1 MGDAQQES
9 TPHAAD
15 EVIIRSYQQE
25 MLDASLVENI
35 IIAQDTGSGKTH
47 IAVLRMKIECDRE
60 PHKVSWFIAP
70 TVALCEQQRDV
81 IQKAIGSVGIIHGG
95 LEPKQWNDP
104 NLWKDVLGKNRV
116 IVSTPQVLLD
126 ALSHG
131 YIDLGRE
138 IGLLIFDEAHHAND
152 DHPMNCIMRN
162 FYFSLPIRPS
172 TRASSHGPVREER
185 PMILGLTASPMF
197 GGDVAKAFRKLEMN
211 LDSVIRSPR
220 QHRNQLEAY
229 VHRPEFRHVLYNIPW
244 AYSDCHLA
252 SKNCHALK
260 KVADSMDVQRDPYI
274 LSLRES
280 LAKMQ
285 SGPERTRLDQKL
297 SKTILKKNS
306 YTHKGIRD
314 LLTTAQDI
322 CFDLGPW
329 AADWYIQRVVEM
341 GLKNASPYSEI
352 TTAWQ
357 SREKAYLVSHLK
369 SITITPVSYEPQ
381 SIENGIS
388 DKLRVFLRALE
399 EEKERAE
406 SFNELY
412 SGIVFVTRRD
422 AVLALAAVLEH
433 HPRTRDRESFRV
445 GCLLGT
451 SESSYR
457 TAFLDITRK
466 ILRQSQV
473 ETLDD
478 FRSGEKNLIVAT
490 AVAEEGLD
498 IQACGNV
505 IRWDVPNNMASWT
518 QSRGRARRKRS
529 SFVLMFE
536 RGGMDKAR
544 VEEFE
549 QLEREMVAQYNAE
562 RKAVEEPPPLPS
574 ETDGE
579 FDPCEFKVESTGA
592 LLTLQAAVSHLNYFC
607 SVLPNS
613 RHTRHVAIYDIDPP
627 DLPEGWHAFPDG
639 QQDVP
644 AYRGPFGCTLTLP
657 KALPPELRVYTVERK
672 YPSKRSA
679 YQHVAFNAY
688 LELHKAG
695 LLNDHL
701 LPLTSVVEPELEEE
715 VKDMLK
721 DIEKR
726 DGTASVTSQLNPWL
740 PLSDEENWWSTE
752 ITVEGLPS
760 LTLLTRIEIPTLSA
774 DELPILHHPRMG
786 RMKVKLGPRKVAHL
800 SRGEL
805 TAAQHTTRRLFWSPY
820 GSRMQWPRF
829 DFVYLFIINGD
840 PDGET
845 WLPRRSWAMKVD
857 ERAMKVD
864 EQANS
869 ERVHSV
875 NAEAF
880 VSENGYPTDL
890 TWVRDNRSFGRLYR
904 FVGWHHEK
912 LAEEEEAEI
921 CARPMYSRFE
931 EVRVT
936 YPLLLV
942 EPLPRRSN
950 FLLPLPV
957 SNATPRPFFLLARY
971 SSLEL
976 LSPTE
981 CEYSTIIP
989 SILRRLETAMI
1000 VKSLRNTLFP
1010 RAPLAMIPSLFLTTA
1025 VTAPVAEDL
1034 TNYER
1039 LETLGDA
1046 VLKFIVAVNLIAAY
1060 PLWHEGYL
1068 TRRKDHAVANSRLAK
1083 EAIRRSIF
1091 RWIIRARFSPR
1102 RFKPLYLSAPE
1113 EPVVTSENPLEETK
1127 DELVAGGGK
1136 TRKEIEELSTK
1147 MLADVVESLIGAAY
1161 LHGGFDLGVACAQL
1175 FGLGL
1180 EWRTLPQCVEM
1191 ALSRVENTE
1200 EVSTQLNNVER
1211 MLGYTFRRRLLL
1223 VESLTHAS
1231 YQYDDRTVS
1240 YERMEFL
1247 GDALLDMIVAD
1258 FLYRYPGKTYAPHDI
1273 HIRKSAVVNTHFL
1286 AYICLRSSLD
1296 VDASMPGPN
1305 ARGKIVMQPKT
1316 NTIHLFQCLQH
1327 SSPVILEDQKLT
1339 FNRYSK
1345 VKDEIEG
1352 ALTMGEM
1359 FPWAALTRLQAP
1371 KLFSDMIESL
1381 IGAVYLDSEGNMDTV
1396 RALLSKLGV
1405 LSHLDRIIRDDVD
1418 VLHPVS
1424 RLSVWAS
1431 RLQKPIMY
1439 EYTEEKGLVICT
1451 INVEGREAVNAS
1463 AEKRGHA
1470 SQEEARFA
1478 AAEKAISV
1486 WEVA

>member
-1 MGDAQQES
+1 MGDAPPES
-9 TPHAAD
+9 ASHTT
-15 EVIIRSYQQE
+15 EVVTRSYQQE
-25 MLDASLVENI
+25 TLDASLVENI
-35 IIAQDTGSGKTH
+35 IIAQDTRSGEIH
-47 IAVLRMKIECDRE
+47 IAVLRLKIECDRE

-81 IQKAIGSVGIIHGG
+81 IQEAIGSVGFIHHGG
-95 LEPKQWNDP
+95 LDP
-104 NLWKDVLGKNRV
+104 ERWTDSNLWKDVLGKNRV

-172 TRASSHGPVREER
+172 TRASNHGPVREER
-185 PMILGLTASPMF
+185 PMILGLTASPIF
-197 GGDVAKAFRKLEMN
+197 NDDAAEALRTLEIN
-211 LDSVIRSPR
+211 LDSVIHSPR
-220 QHRNQLEAY
+220 QHRDQVEGYA
-229 VHRPEFRHVLYNIPW
+229 HRSECNPVFYNTC
-244 AYSDCHLA
+244 YSA
-252 SKNCHALK
+252 SKNFCALK
-260 KVADSMDVQRDPYI
+260 QVADSMSIQEDPSI
-274 LSLRES
+274 LSFPENLV
-280 LAKMQ
+280 KTPP
-285 SGPERTRLDQKL
+285 GPERTRFDQEL
-297 SKTILKKNS
+297 SEKISENDS
-306 YTHKGIRD
+306 YIHKEIKD
-314 LLTTAQDI
+314 LLATARDI
-322 CFDLGPW
+322 RFDIGPW
-329 AADWYIQRVVEM
+329 AADWYIQRAVEM
-341 GLKNASPYSEI
+341 GLEDMSSFSE
-352 TTAWQ
+352 TAAALQ
-357 SREKAYLVSHLK
+357 YGEKAYFIDHLK
-369 SITITPVSYEPQ
+369 SINITPVSYEPQ
-381 SIENGIS
+381 SIENGILT
-388 DKLRVFLRALE
+388 KLQALLRTLE
-399 EEKERAE
+399 EERERAE
-406 SFNELY
+406 FFNGPY
-412 SGIVFVTRRD
+412 SGIVFVTRD
-422 AVLALAAVLEH
+422 AVLALGAVLEH
-433 HPRTRDRESFRV
+433 HPRTKDRELFRI
-445 GCLLGT
+445 GYLLGP
-451 SESSYR
+451 SESSHR
-457 TAFLDITRK
+457 TTLLDITRQISRK
-466 ILRQSQV
+466 PQA
-473 ETLDD
+473 EMLDD
-478 FRSGEKNLIVAT
+478 FRSGRKNLIIA
-490 AVAEEGLD
+490 AAAAEEGLN
-498 IQACGNV
+498 IPACASV
-505 IRWDVPNNMASWT
+505 VHWDVLNNTASLM
-518 QSRGRARRKRS
+518 QNRGRARRKRS
-529 SFVLMFE
+529 PFAPVFE
-536 RGGMDKAR
+536 RGGTDEAR
-544 VEEFE
+544 IAEFE
-549 QLEREMVAQYNAE
+549 HLERGTVGQYNLNAE
-562 RKAVEEPPPLPS
+562 WNAVEKPPLLSS
-574 ETDGE
+574 ETDDE
-579 FDPCEFKVESTGA
+579 FEPCEFKVESTGA
-592 LLTLQAAVSHLNYFC
+592 LLTHQGAISRINRFC
-607 SVLPNS
+607 SVLPS
-613 RHTRHVAIYDIDPP
+613 FRHTKHVAIYDIDPP
-627 DLPEGWHAFPDG
+627 DLSKGWHALDDG
-639 QQDVP
+639 QRDVP
-644 AYRGPFGCTLTLP
+644 AYQGPFGCTLTLP

-672 YPSKRSA
+672 YLSKQSA

-688 LELHKAG
+688 LELYKAG

-701 LPLTSVVEPELEEE
+701 LPLTRVVEPELEEE
-715 VKDMLK
+715 AKDMLK
-721 DIEKR
+721 DGEQQ

-760 LTLLTRIEIPTLSA
+760 LTLLTRIQIPTLSA
-774 DELPILHHPRMG
+774 DELPILYHPRMG
-786 RMKVKLGPRKVAHL
+786 RMKVKLGPRKVARL
-800 SRGEL
+800 SREEL

-820 GSRMQWPRF
+820 GSRMQWPRL
-829 DFVYLFIINGD
+829 DFAYLFTINAD
-840 PDGET
+840 PDAET
-845 WLPRRSWAMKVD
+845 WLPRRSW
-857 ERAMKVD
+857 AMKVD

-890 TWVRDNRSFGRLYR
+890 TWVRDNRPFGKLHR

-912 LAEEEEAEI
+912 LAEEEEAEL

-942 EPLPRRSN
+942 EPLPQRLN

-957 SNATPRPFFLLARY
+957 SNAIPRSFFLLAKY
-971 SSLEL
+971 SFLEL

-989 SILRRLETAMI
+989 SILRHLETTMI

-1010 RAPLAMIPSLFLTTA
+1010 RAPLAMIPSVFLTTA
-1025 VTAPVAEDL
+1025 VTAPVAEDP
-1034 TNYER
+1034 TNYQR

-1046 VLKFIVAVNLIAAY
+1046 LLKFTVAVNLIAAY

-1091 RWIIRARFSPR
+1091 RWIIRTRFSPK

-1113 EPVVTSENPLEETK
+1113 EPIVVLENPLEGTK
-1127 DELVAGGGK
+1127 DEPMITGRKAH
-1136 TRKEIEELSTK
+1136 KEIDEVSTK

-1231 YQYDDRTVS
+1231 YQYDNRTVS

-1327 SSPVILEDQKLT
+1327 SSPVILEDQQLT
-1339 FNRYSK
+1339 FGRYGK
-1345 VKDEIEG
+1345 MKDEIEG
-1352 ALTMGEM
+1352 AFATGRM
-1359 FPWAALTRLQAP
+1359 FPWAALMRLQAP
-1371 KLFSDMIESL
+1371 KPLSDMIESL
-1381 IGAVYLDSEGNMDTV
+1381 IGAVYLDSEGNTDIV
-1396 RALLSKLGV
+1396 RGLLWKLGV

-1418 VLHPVS
+1418 VLHPIV

-1431 RLQKPIMY
+1431 RLQKPITY

-1478 AAEKAISV
+1478 AAEKAICMWAV
-1486 WEVA
+1486 G